1 MKKNGKPIALLAAL
15 IVVIGLAAIL
25 YERLSPAVAPPA
37 LLPTE
42 SDTVTV
48 PAESEMMSP
57 DAPSSETDAETT
69 AAPETQAAPDF
80 TMYDGDGNAVK
91 LSDFVGKPV
100 VLNFWASWCPPC
112 KGEMPDFDEA
122 YRELGENVTFLM
134 VNMTDGRQ
142 ETLETAKKFLSGQ
155 AFAFPVYFDTDQD
168 AAMTYGVTSLPTTYF
183 IDADGN
189 LAAYAM
195 GAIDRETL
203 DLGISYIYEK

>member
-1 MKKNGKPIALLAAL
+1 MKKNGKAIALLLLL
-15 IVVIGLAAIL
+15 IVLIGAAAIL
-25 YERLSPAVAPPA
+25 YEKLSPAVAPPA

-48 PAESEMMSP
+48 PAESEVPSP
-57 DAPSSETDAETT
+57 DAAPSETDAGTT

-80 TMYDGDGNAVK
+80 TVYDGDGNSVK

-122 YRELGENVTFLM
+122 YRELGGEVIFVM

-142 ETLETAKKFLSGQ
+142 ETPETAKDFLAGQ
-155 AFAFPVYFDTDQD
+155 DFAFPVYFDTDQD
-168 AAMTYGVTSLPTTYF
+168 AAVTYGVTSLPTTYF

-203 DLGISYIYEK
+203 DLGISYIHKK

>member
-1 MKKNGKPIALLAAL
+1 MKKNGKAIALLALL
-15 IVVIGLAAIL
+15 IVLIGAAAIL
-25 YERLSPAVAPPA
+25 YEKLSPAVSPPA

-48 PAESEMMSP
+48 PAESDVPSP
-57 DAPSSETDAETT
+57 DAAPSETDAGTT

-80 TMYDGDGNAVK
+80 TVYDGDGNPVK

-112 KGEMPDFDEA
+112 KGEMPDFDGA
-122 YRELGENVTFLM
+122 YRELGEEVTFVM

-142 ETLETAKKFLSGQ
+142 ETLETAKDFLAGQ
-155 AFAFPVYFDTDQD
+155 DFAFPVYFDTDQD
-168 AAMTYGVTSLPTTYF
+168 AAVTYGVTSLPTTYF

-203 DLGISYIYEK
+203 DLGISYIHKK

>member
-1 MKKNGKPIALLAAL
+1 MKKNGKAIALLTAL
-15 IVVIGLAAIL
+15 IVLIGAAAIL
-25 YERLSPAVAPPA
+25 YEKLSPAVSPPA

-48 PAESEMMSP
+48 PAESDVPSP
-57 DAPSSETDAETT
+57 DAAPSETDAGTT

-80 TMYDGDGNAVK
+80 TVYDGDGNPVK

-112 KGEMPDFDEA
+112 KGEMPDFDGA
-122 YRELGENVTFLM
+122 YRELGENVAFVM

-142 ETLETAKKFLSGQ
+142 ETLETAKDFLAGQ
-155 AFAFPVYFDTDQD
+155 DFAFPVYFDTDQD
-168 AAMTYGVTSLPTTYF
+168 AAVTYGVTSLPTTYF

-203 DLGISYIYEK
+203 DLGVSYIYKK

>member
-1 MKKNGKPIALLAAL
+1 MKKNAKAIALLAVL
-15 IVVIGLAAIL
+15 IVLIGAAAIL
-25 YERLSPAVAPPA
+25 YEKLSPAVAPPA

-42 SDTVTV
+42 NDTVAV
-48 PAESEMMSP
+48 PTESGSP
-57 DAPSSETDAETT
+57 SQDAAPAETDADTT
-69 AAPETQAAPDF
+69 AAAETQAAPDF
-80 TMYDGDGNAVK
+80 TVYDGDGNPVK

-112 KGEMPDFDEA
+112 KGEMPDFDGA
-122 YRELGENVTFLM
+122 YRELGEDVTFVM

-142 ETLETAKKFLSGQ
+142 ETLATAKEFLTGQ
-155 AFAFPVYFDTDQD
+155 DFAFPVYFDTDQD

-183 IDADGN
+183 IDAQGN

>member
-1 MKKNGKPIALLAAL
+1 MKKNGKAIALLTAL
-15 IVVIGLAAIL
+15 IVLIGAAAIL
-25 YERLSPAVAPPA
+25 YEKLSPAVSPPA

-48 PAESEMMSP
+48 PAESDVPSP
-57 DAPSSETDAETT
+57 DAAPSETDAGTT

-80 TMYDGDGNAVK
+80 TVYDGDGNPVK

-112 KGEMPDFDEA
+112 KGEMPDFDGA
-122 YRELGENVTFLM
+122 YRELGENVAFVM

-142 ETLETAKKFLSGQ
+142 ETLETAKDFLAGQ
-155 AFAFPVYFDTDQD
+155 DFAFPVYFDTDQD
-168 AAMTYGVTSLPTTYF
+168 AAVTYGVTSLPTTYF

-203 DLGISYIYEK
+203 DLGISYIHKK

>member
-1 MKKNGKPIALLAAL
+1 MKKNAKAIALLAVL
-15 IVVIGLAAIL
+15 IVLIGAAAIL
-25 YERLSPAVAPPA
+25 YEKLSPAVAPPA

-48 PAESEMMSP
+48 PAESEVPSP
-57 DAPSSETDAETT
+57 DAAPSETDAGTT

-80 TMYDGDGNAVK
+80 TVYDGDGNSVK

-122 YRELGENVTFLM
+122 YRELGGEVIFVM

-142 ETLETAKKFLSGQ
+142 ETPETAKDFLAGQ
-155 AFAFPVYFDTDQD
+155 DFAFPVYFDTDQD
-168 AAMTYGVTSLPTTYF
+168 AAVTYGVTSLPTTYF

-203 DLGISYIYEK
+203 DLGISYIHKK

>member
-1 MKKNGKPIALLAAL
+1 MKKNGKAIALLALL
-15 IVVIGLAAIL
+15 IVLIGAAAIL
-25 YERLSPAVAPPA
+25 YEKLSPAVSPPA

-48 PAESEMMSP
+48 PAESDVPSP
-57 DAPSSETDAETT
+57 DAAPSETDAGTT

-80 TMYDGDGNAVK
+80 TVYDGDGNPVK

-112 KGEMPDFDEA
+112 KGEMPDFDGA
-122 YRELGENVTFLM
+122 YLELGENVAFVM

-142 ETLETAKKFLSGQ
+142 ETLETAMDFLAGQ
-155 AFAFPVYFDTDQD
+155 DFAFPVYFDTDQD
-168 AAMTYGVTSLPTTYF
+168 AAVTYGVTSLPTTYF

-203 DLGISYIYEK
+203 DLGISYIHKK